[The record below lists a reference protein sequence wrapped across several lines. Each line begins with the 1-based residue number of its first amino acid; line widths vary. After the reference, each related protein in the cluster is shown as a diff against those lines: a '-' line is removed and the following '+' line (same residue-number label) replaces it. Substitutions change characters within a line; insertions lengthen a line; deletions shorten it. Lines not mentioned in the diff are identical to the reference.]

1 MLEASQFWINYEMVD
16 NSISPAEL
24 EGRLWGIFEF
34 YNICVL
40 HIDTELSNDDDNML
54 ECCVIEFIDLFNE
67 LSRGDIVSI
76 VEEAI
81 RGCSM
86 IPHEYDWDSCGYPS
100 DFIETVADFYGMSM
114 DEAKDALREAKYI
127 LS

>member
-1 MLEASQFWINYEMVD
+1 MLEASQFWIDYEMID
-16 NSISPAEL
+16 NSASQAEL

-34 YNICVL
+34 YNICAL
-40 HIDTELSNDDDNML
+40 HIATMPSNEFGNL
-54 ECCVIEFIDLFNE
+54 FEWCVIEFIDLFNE

-81 RGCSM
+81 RSCSM
-86 IPHEYDWDSCGYPS
+86 IPLEYNWDSCGYPS

-114 DEAKDALREAKYI
+114 DEAIDALRKANYI
-127 LS
+127 